1 MVKQAL
7 LRPLI
12 LLHRCFG
19 VAFCLLF
26 AMWFASGI
34 VMHFV
39 PFPAQSESVRIAALP
54 PIDLTRIGST
64 PAQAVA
70 ASGIAAPV
78 RLRLIERADG
88 PVYIVSG
95 PAVSGPDTTKALRAT
110 DLTAAAVRSADAA
123 IALTAPGQQSTHLDD
138 TNKPIAVAIS
148 ADQWT
153 VSAQYDPHRPLYRVA
168 RNDSA
173 GTERYMSA
181 TTGEIV
187 LTTTRAQRWW
197 NYLGSVAHWIY
208 ATPLRQHLSLW
219 TAVLWWLALLA
230 AIGAGLGA
238 VIGISRIELR
248 GLRLSSPYQGLRAW
262 HHCLGLICMPFVLT
276 WIVSGWLSLDDG
288 QLFAN
293 GRLTPA
299 QVQAMNGRP
308 DWQNLPPDELRRVSA
323 NAREVEWF
331 SFNTR
336 IYRREL
342 FGPEN
347 QILVSQILIS
357 QILVASDDADAAT
370 LQRAYLRP
378 DEIDLAL
385 HKLGEP
391 CAPSFAI
398 DGGDAYA
405 AVSTM
410 PHAPVFRAVCGAD
423 WFHVDG
429 SNGVV
434 IEQLDRSRRAYR
446 WLYAGLHTMN
456 FPVLTAHPL
465 LRTILIFFLCG
476 CGFVFSVTGI
486 VLAQRRLRSFW

>member
-19 VAFCLLF
+19 VAFCLVF

-39 PFPAQSESVRIAALP
+39 PFPAQSESARIAALP
-54 PIDLTRIGST
+54 SIELARLGST

-70 ASGIAAPV
+70 ASGIAEPV
-78 RLRLIERADG
+78 RVRLIERADG

-95 PAVSGPDTTKALRAT
+95 PDVSGADKFKVLRAT
-110 DLTAAAVRSADAA
+110 DLADAAVRSAEAA
-123 IALTAPGQQSTHLDD
+123 IVLAAPRAAPGAAPGEQPTRLDG
-138 TNKPIAVAIS
+138 TKAPSAVAIS
-148 ADQWT
+148 ADRWT
-153 VSAQYDPHRPLYRVA
+153 VSAHYDPHRPLYRVA
-168 RNDSA
+168 RNDPA
-173 GTERYMSA
+173 GTERYVSA
-181 TTGEIV
+181 SSGEIV
-187 LTTTRAQRWW
+187 LTTTREQRFW
-197 NYLGSVAHWIY
+197 NYPGSIAHWIY
-208 ATPLRQHLSLW
+208 AMPLRQHLSLW

-230 AIGAGLGA
+230 TVGVGLGA
-238 VIGISRIELR
+238 VIGMARIEL
-248 GLRLSSPYQGLRAW
+248 GGPRLSSPYQGLQAW
-262 HHCLGLICMPFVLT
+262 HHWFGLICMPFVLT
-276 WIVSGWLSLDDG
+276 FIVSGWLSLDSG
-288 QLFAN
+288 QLFSN

-299 QVQAMNGRP
+299 QVRAITGRP
-308 DWQNLPPDELRRVSA
+308 DWQHLPPDELRRVSA
-323 NAREVEWF
+323 QAREVEWF
-331 SFNTR
+331 SFNAR

-342 FGPEN
+342 FGPDD
-347 QILVSQILIS
+347 QTLVSP
-357 QILVASDDADAAT
+357 DDSDAAT
-370 LQRAYLRP
+370 LRRAFLRP

-385 HKLGEP
+385 KNLRES
-391 CAPSFAI
+391 CSPSFAI
-398 DGGDAYA
+398 DGADAYA

-410 PHAPVFRAVCGAD
+410 PHAPVFRAVCGTD

-429 SNGVV
+429 ANGAV

-465 LRTILIFFLCG
+465 LRTVLVVFLCG

-486 VLAQRRLRSFW
+486 VLAARRLRSFW

>member
-1 MVKQAL
+1 MVKHAL

-12 LLHRCFG
+12 LLHRSFG

-39 PFPAQSESVRIAALP
+39 PFPAQSESARIAPLTS
-54 PIDLTRIGST
+54 IDLTRIAHA

-70 ASGIAAPV
+70 ASGIAEPIRV
-78 RLRLIERADG
+78 RLIERADG

-95 PAVSGPDTTKALRAT
+95 ADASGADTAKALRAT
-110 DLTAAAVRSADAA
+110 DLADAAVRSADAA
-123 IALTAPGQQSTHLDD
+123 IVLAARSAVLGAVLGEQPTGSHD
-138 TNKPIAVAIS
+138 TNVSSAVAIS

-153 VSAQYDPHRPLYRVA
+153 VSQHYDPHRPLYRVGL
-168 RNDSA
+168 NDSA
-173 GTERYMSA
+173 GTQWYVSA
-181 TTGEIV
+181 TTGEVV
-187 LTTTRAQRWW
+187 LTTTREQRYW
-197 NYLGSVAHWIY
+197 NYLGSIAHWIY

-238 VIGISRIELR
+238 VIGISRIELK
-248 GLRLSSPYQGLRAW
+248 GLRLASPYQGLRAW
-262 HHCLGLICMPFVLT
+262 HHWFGLVCMPFVLT
-276 WIVSGWLSLDDG
+276 WIVSGWLSLDNG
-288 QLFAN
+288 QLFSN
-293 GRLTPA
+293 GKLSPA
-299 QVQAMNGRP
+299 QVQAMTGRP
-308 DWQNLPPDELRRVSA
+308 DWQRLPLDELRRVSA
-323 NAREVEWF
+323 QAREVEWF
-331 SFNTR
+331 SFNTG

-347 QILVSQILIS
+347 QILV
-357 QILVASDDADAAT
+357 ASDDADAAT
-370 LQRAYLRP
+370 VRRAYLRA

-385 HKLGEP
+385 HHLSER
-391 CAPSFAI
+391 CDPSFAI
-398 DGGDAYA
+398 DDGDAYA

-423 WFHVDG
+423 WFHIDG

-465 LRTILIFFLCG
+465 LRTVLIVFLCG

-486 VLAQRRLRSFW
+486 LLAQRRLRSLW